1 MVKVASLVFFTVL
14 GCVLAAPA
22 EQEPVAILAQE
33 SDIQPDGSFKWSFE
47 TADGVKQEQTGQ
59 PKQVL
64 LICFLFLICFDY
76 RKLYRLNRR
85 LR

>member
-1 MVKVASLVFFTVL
+1 MMKVASLVFFTVL
-14 GCVLAAPA
+14 GCALAAPA

-47 TADGVKQEQTGQ
+47 SADGVKQEQTGQ

-64 LICFLFLICFDY
+64 LIFRVFYNVFTNNCAG
-76 RKLYRLNRR
+76 
-85 LR
+85 